1 MSKEGVWVSIGLV
14 LSCSLSLRSVWGSE
28 GRAYWFKNPDRMLC
42 PPNPPFGGEG
52 GTARPQDC
60 RTAGQL
66 FVEVVSDGLKDL
78 LLEVGGDG
86 D

>member
-1 MSKEGVWVSIGLV
+1 
-14 LSCSLSLRSVWGSE
+14 
-28 GRAYWFKNPDRMLC
+28 MLC

-52 GTARPQDC
+52 GTARLQDC
-60 RTAGQL
+60 RIAGQL
-66 FVEVVSDGLKDL
+66 IVEVVSDGLKDL